1 MADSAGCSRLPRF
14 TRLGRKGIAVS
25 GTIRFKSLPEKFH
38 SPACE
43 HEAELDEAGLDG
55 GPRSASAGHRVRDES
70 ATGQSFHLVRTY
82 PRYCRLKGL
91 IEKRRRTQPPTY
103 ILLRISIIPWSILLT
118 PIVDRTP
125 HSLLSIWSAFLAGF
139 SLLLASIPSE
149 RQFTLGN
156 TILGVLSSMFVAL
169 FPVLL
174 LRTYDTFGDST
185 FQRPIASGFDP
196 ESGNSADQPK
206 QDELRVFWLVIRLT
220 VWISTALLA
229 VVLLF
234 SGELLDIFSNCYVL
248 DMKILWCLIWGS
260 GMLTGTVI
268 ILTLMLARRTSAAV
282 ATFLF
287 VPESGLGILILNRF
301 SITLSNWTDI
311 IMCWFSSVCFMVE
324 RGKESTTKV
333 TGSAQRFY
341 YALRTIILP
350 LVVYA
355 SVHYIAH
362 LSQAIFFPSHV
373 SDHAP
378 HIPLDLTRLN
388 RTEIMYRVKDDYLG
402 TRPHVDTVADLSLMV
417 NRCNEIDGGKGVDD
431 VVNCLSYLSS
441 AEYLTLPAA
450 GNGMRA
456 SEQDPRKADFVNADG
471 HGNTLTRYIPPSQAR
486 APTDTSIGTC
496 AGPIIPFH
504 VYWTGSA
511 SWRVEL
517 FIKAY
522 LYTQNLPCSRLW
534 LWVDC
539 DIDSDCV
546 DKMLIRDPIFQRFRP
561 LVDRGDLVVKAWR
574 FPLRIPLPS
583 ESNRTDEDNYSDT
596 SDSEEGGARVV
607 GKGIYQDAKGQQWLM
622 LNPTH
627 LAFSPVVVSDAVR
640 FIVLHQHGGLYCD
653 MDVLLMRD
661 MRPLLLPDPVTGP
674 RPFAEQWVERCHP
687 ADYNTAVISL
697 PANSSLSSYLLHGGL
712 RMGLNFHPKVIG
724 RMLWRDGR
732 NGELKMLHNA
742 VFDPLVTN
750 LRREGTNTCTVPCHK
765 NFHGA
770 FMSRVEEASQEWS
783 NYRGELLP
791 TPNVTSLVGDFG
803 SQHWDLPPTNR
814 TMENF
819 FHGAWAYHIHNQ
831 VCGYQVL
838 SRTPY

>member
-1 MADSAGCSRLPRF
+1 
-14 TRLGRKGIAVS
+14 
-25 GTIRFKSLPEKFH
+25 
-38 SPACE
+38 
-43 HEAELDEAGLDG
+43 
-55 GPRSASAGHRVRDES
+55 
-70 ATGQSFHLVRTY
+70 
-82 PRYCRLKGL
+82 
-91 IEKRRRTQPPTY
+91 
-103 ILLRISIIPWSILLT
+103 
-118 PIVDRTP
+118 
-125 HSLLSIWSAFLAGF
+125 
-139 SLLLASIPSE
+139 
-149 RQFTLGN
+149 
-156 TILGVLSSMFVAL
+156 MFVAF

-174 LRTYDTFGDST
+174 LRTYDTFCNST
-185 FQRPIASGFDP
+185 LQRPVGSGFDP
-196 ESGNSADQPK
+196 ESGNSADELK
-206 QDELRVFWLVIRLT
+206 QDELRVFWLVLRLT

-234 SGELLDIFSNCYVL
+234 SGELPDILSNCYVL
-248 DMKILWCLIWGS
+248 DTIILWCLIWGS
-260 GMLTGTVI
+260 GMLTGMVM

-287 VPESGLGILILNRF
+287 VPESGLEILILNRF

-324 RGKESTTKV
+324 RGKESTTKA

-341 YALRTIILP
+341 CALRSIILP
-350 LVVYA
+350 VVVYA
-355 SVHYIAH
+355 CVHYIAH
-362 LSQAIFFPSHV
+362 LSQPIFSLSLV
-373 SDHAP
+373 SNHSS

-388 RTEIMYRVKDDYLG
+388 RTEIMYRAKDDYLG
-402 TRPHVDTVADLSLMV
+402 IRPHVDTVADLSSMV

-431 VVNCLSYLSS
+431 VVNCLLYLSS
-441 AEYLTLPAA
+441 AEYLSLPAA

-471 HGNTLTRYIPPSQAR
+471 HGNTLTQYIPPSQAR

-546 DKMLIRDPIFQRFRP
+546 DKMLLRDPIFQRFRP
-561 LVDRGDLVVKAWR
+561 LVDRGDVVVKAWR
-574 FPLRIPLPS
+574 FPLRIPLHS
-583 ESNRTDEDNYSDT
+583 ESNHADEANYFET
-596 SDSEEGGARVV
+596 SDPEAGGARVV
-607 GKGIYQDAKGQQWLM
+607 GKGIYQDANGQQWLM

-627 LAFSPVVVSDAVR
+627 LAFSPVAVSDAVR

-674 RPFAEQWVERCHP
+674 RPFAEQWVERCP
-687 ADYNTAVISL
+687 PTDYNTAVISL

-712 RMGLNFHPKVIG
+712 RMGFNFHPKAIG
-724 RMLWRDGR
+724 RMLWHDGR

-783 NYRGELLP
+783 NYRGEPLP
-791 TPNVTSLVGDFG
+791 NPNVTSLVGDFG

-819 FHGAWAYHIHNQ
+819 FRGAWAYHIHNQ
-831 VCGYQVL
+831 VCGY
-838 SRTPY
+838 